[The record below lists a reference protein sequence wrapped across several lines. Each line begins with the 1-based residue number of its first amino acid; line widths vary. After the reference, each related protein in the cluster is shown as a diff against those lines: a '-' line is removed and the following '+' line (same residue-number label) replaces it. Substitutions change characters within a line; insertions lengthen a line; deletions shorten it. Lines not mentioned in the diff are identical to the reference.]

1 MLRLEG
7 YSVFLLVTG
16 LLSFGGS
23 QAEERILSFNSDIVI
38 AADATM
44 TVEETIRVR
53 AEGVNIRRGIYRDF
67 PTDYKD
73 ALGNRYVVDFEVLK
87 VTRDGRPEPWQTKRR
102 SNGVR
107 VYVGSADTFLPN
119 GDYSYTIRYRTDRQ
133 IGYFD
138 NRDELYWN
146 VTGNGWVFVMDEV
159 SATVTLPIAVPAN
172 DIVVEGYTGRFGD
185 KGQDYTVEV
194 RNGGGSIRASR
205 ALAGQEGLTLAI
217 SWPKGIVHE
226 PDTSERIG
234 RMLHDNRG
242 VLLALVTLLLV
253 AAYLYIVWSRYGRD
267 PEPGVIFPRYE
278 PPKNYSPASARY
290 ISRMSYDNK
299 ALSAA
304 VINLA
309 IKGYLSI
316 AKNDDEYL
324 LREKSSN
331 QSLAGGEAVL
341 LKELFADGPILELE
355 QKNHSI
361 IRMATL
367 QHAKALQL
375 DYLNIYFKKNTGLL
389 IRPLLGSLLM
399 LAAIA
404 VLGALN
410 PVAVAIFV
418 LILTLHIVFAFLLK
432 APTPKGRL
440 LMDELDGFRMYLEV
454 AEKDDLNVRHPP
466 DRTPQLFERYLP
478 FAVALGVEQAW
489 AEQFTK
495 VFATLEAKQGVSY
508 QPNWYV
514 GSFSY
519 MGLAD
524 FADNVGSG
532 FTSAISSA
540 ATPPGTSSGSG
551 GGGSSGGGGGGGG
564 GGGW

>member
-1 MLRLEG
+1 VNLFPG
-7 YSVFLLVTG
+7 YRFFLLLAG
-16 LLSFGGS
+16 SLSLS
-23 QAEERILSFNSDIVI
+23 VSHSEERILSFKSEIAI

-107 VYVGSADTFLPN
+107 VYAGSADTFLPN

-138 NRDELYWN
+138 DRDELYWN
-146 VTGNGWVFVMDEV
+146 VTGNGWAFVMDEV
-159 SATVTLPIAVPAN
+159 SATVTLPIVVPAN
-172 DIVVEGYTGRFGD
+172 DIAVEGYTGRSGGR
-185 KGQDYTVEV
+185 GQNYSTDV
-194 RNGGGSIRASR
+194 RDGGASIRSTR
-205 ALAGQEGLTLAI
+205 ALNNSEGLTLVI
-217 SWPKGIVHE
+217 GWPKGIVAE
-226 PDTSERIG
+226 PSTPQRIG
-234 RMLHDNRG
+234 YVLQDNRG
-242 VLLALVTLLLV
+242 ILLSLVTLLI
-253 AAYLYIVWSRYGRD
+253 AATYLYVAWSRYGRD
-267 PEPGVIFPRYE
+267 PEPGVIFPHYE
-278 PPKNYSPASARY
+278 PPKGYSPASARY
-290 ISRMSYDNK
+290 ISKMGYDSN

-309 IKGYLSI
+309 VKGYLSI
-316 AKNDDEYL
+316 IKRDNEYL
-324 LREKSSN
+324 LQKKSSTEK
-331 QSLAGGEAVL
+331 LARGESVL
-341 LKELFADGPILELE
+341 LKGLFADGPVVELDN
-355 QKNHSI
+355 QNH
-361 IRMATL
+361 
-367 QHAKALQL
+367 ALIGAARSVHEEAL
-375 DYLNIYFKKNTGLL
+375 KRDYKNIYFFKNTGLL
-389 IRPLLGSLLM
+389 MPSLIGSLLM
-399 LAAIA
+399 LAAIGL
-404 VLGALN
+404 LGAMAPIVVFL
-410 PVAVAIFV
+410 FV
-418 LILTLHIVFAFLLK
+418 LNIALHGLFVYLMK

-440 LMDELDGFRMYLEV
+440 LLDKLEGFRMYLEV
-454 AEKDDLNVRHPP
+454 AEKDDLDYRYPP
-466 DRTPQLFERYLP
+466 EKTPELFERYLP
-478 FAVALGVEQAW
+478 FAVSLGVEQAW
-489 AEQFTK
+489 AEQFAK
-495 VFATLEAKQGVSY
+495 VFAELEAKQGVSY
-508 QPNWYV
+508 QPNWYD

-540 ATPPGTSSGSG
+540 ATPPGSSSGSG